1 MPKVIHTKHKLV
13 SGRVLPTLLLPHFAG
28 SMGVPLQGCHLSVSN
43 NFKKLSAIMCALIT
57 LLTPVISVTTN
68 YSSVYATPTEGDN
81 NKQLTF
87 SVVVSDV
94 PYLQLDLDNDALS
107 LPLVPKA
114 TGSDFN
120 TADFRAKVITTA
132 PGYSLTMKASTSS
145 LVNSSNNNYTIGAV
159 DAEYTS
165 VGSSSNGKA
174 CTVETVDMNTCTF
187 NNNSWGFTTPNDTGY
202 FAVPSGQ
209 SSATIGGSNGPVD
222 WRKET
227 PDPGSITTVTFAAK
241 VDHNIASG
249 EYTTRIE
256 FQAIANNPTA
266 CTNGNICYDD
276 NGANSLINHGIT
288 MANQTTDDSN
298 TQISNS
304 NDNTVTLWASNFRR
318 DGYGFLG
325 WNTQKDGKGTM
336 YGPNETL
343 SSADKSTVVANGL
356 QLYAI
361 WLKASTEYTMQTF
374 TDEVCQ
380 TKMVQTAY
388 DNNGKPIMSQTN
400 NVIALEDIRDGNVYA
415 VAKLADNKCWMIENL
430 RLGNKKVDG
439 TTPTATLTAENTNN
453 PVSGFTGVIVKNDE
467 RWCAVGATEE
477 ECGNANGA
485 DTKNTTST
493 ISEMNSANLSVY
505 SYGNYY
511 SWYTAT
517 AGSGTYSVSTNA
529 GHATSSICPK
539 DWILPQGGAIT
550 TDGGQ
555 VNNAANNDF
564 YKLSKAVLG
573 AEPDTMNQYNEYS
586 YTYGSALRDYPN
598 NFIFAGTRDIL
609 SMVARGSQGSYWSS
623 SAYSATNSY
632 RALLSGNAVLPG
644 TSYIYIVKRYGLSV
658 RCFAGN

>member
-1 MPKVIHTKHKLV
+1 MLIHAKPISKSKL
-13 SGRVLPTLLLPHFAG
+13 F
-28 SMGVPLQGCHLSVSN
+28 
-43 NFKKLSAIMCALIT
+43 SAIMCALIT

-68 YSSVYATPTEGDN
+68 YSSVYATPTEGNN

-120 TADFRAKVITTA
+120 TADFQAKVITTA

-145 LVNSSNNNYTIGAV
+145 LVNSSNNNYAIGAV

-249 EYTTRIE
+249 EYSTRIE

-298 TQISNS
+298 AQISNE
-304 NDNTVTLWASNFRR
+304 NNNTVTLWASNFRR

-361 WLKASTEYTMQTF
+361 WLKASAEYTMQTF

-388 DNNGKPIMSQTN
+388 NNNGKPIMSQTN

-430 RLGNKKVDG
+430 RLGNYKIDG
-439 TTPTATLTAENTNN
+439 STPTEAFTTTNTNIGAN
-453 PVSGFTGVIVKNDE
+453 PVITSLATSNTIENAATY
-467 RWCAVGATEE
+467 WCADTTN
-477 ECGNANGA
+477 ECINQSRLNSF
-485 DTKNTTST
+485 NTTAPEANYVGS
-493 ISEMNSANLSVY
+493 SAQNNY
-505 SYGNYY
+505 SMGNYY
-511 SWYTAT
+511 NWYSAT
-517 AGSGTYSVSTNA
+517 AGYGTSEDGAANTDKNYSICPFNWKLPSGGSTNRSNLVATSDFYALGYIVQDDTAPNVANNGYSYYDSSTNA
-529 GHATSSICPK
+529 TK
-539 DWILPQGGAIT
+539 
-550 TDGGQ
+550 
-555 VNNAANNDF
+555 NF
-564 YKLSKAVLG
+564 RK
-573 AEPDTMNQYNEYS
+573 
-586 YTYGSALRDYPN
+586 YPN
-598 NFIFAGTRDIL
+598 NFVFSGDIYRASILNRGGAGF
-609 SMVARGSQGSYWSS
+609 YWSS
-623 SAYSATNSY
+623 TIRSIYGAYRWAINSTDLY
-632 RALLSGNAVLPG
+632 PG
-644 TSYIYIVKRYGLSV
+644 TVDYGDKFRGASV
-658 RCFAGN
+658 RCLAGN